1 MTKLD
6 KYDDDIQSRKV
17 FVGGLS
23 DTTNDKSFA
32 EYFMKFGDLCDS
44 KVMFDKNTGRPK
56 RFGFLVYA
64 EVSSLQNCLKN
75 SPHTLDGNELTV
87 KKSSQPTEVK
97 TSRDKSANCE
107 IHVLFPFGS
116 KMDEQMISM
125 YFSQFG
131 KVVSCVIPVN
141 KILNRPKNFC
151 FIKFAERDCVLRA
164 LDKKQHMMGKQIIMV
179 TEFNANKQG
188 STSKGG
194 RKPQSSHDDSY
205 GNWCDDEPSQ
215 SSGRGDYRSHGPP
228 KYIVKDGY
236 EYELVRK
243 VPDSDDYRQDRRS
256 RDYDGYSNRRSPP
269 PMMRGPMRNRGGP
282 RDRFNPMGRPQ
293 RGGRKSGAPAGYG
306 YKPLQE
312 NKVFVGGLSM
322 ETHNESLY
330 NYFSQFGEV
339 FDHIVMA
346 HPNGHPKGFGYVTF
360 ANNEALTACLNAGEH
375 HLDGAK
381 VNVQKGKVHKS

>member
-1 MTKLD
+1 MLD

-23 DTTNDKSFA
+23 ESTNDKSFA

-44 KVMFDKNTGRPK
+44 IVMFDKITGKPK

-64 EVSSLQNCLKN
+64 ELSALENCLN
-75 SPHTLDGNELTV
+75 SGPHTLDGNELTV
-87 KKSSQPTEVK
+87 KKSSQPNEVK
-97 TSRDKSANCE
+97 TNRDKGANCE
-107 IHVLFPFGS
+107 IHALFPFGS

-131 KVVSCVIPVN
+131 KVASCVIPVN

-151 FIKFAERDCVLRA
+151 FIKFSERDAVLRA

-179 TEFNANKQG
+179 TEFNENKQ
-188 STSKGG
+188 SSSKGPSG

-205 GNWCDDEPSQ
+205 GNWYDDEPSQ
-215 SSGRGDYRSHGPP
+215 SSGRGDHGRSSYGPP

-243 VPDSDDYRQDRRS
+243 VPSSDDYRQDRRS
-256 RDYDGYSNRRSPP
+256 RDYDGYSN
-269 PMMRGPMRNRGGP
+269 RGPMRNRGGP

-293 RGGRKSGAPAGYG
+293 RGGRKSGAPPGHG

-312 NKVFVGGLSM
+312 NKVFIGGLSFD
-322 ETHNESLY
+322 TNDDSLF

-339 FDHIVMA
+339 FDSIVMA

-360 ANNEALTACLNAGEH
+360 AKQDALERCLNAGEH
-375 HLDGAK
+375 HLDGAM